1 MAKYPLIKS
10 TLKERLLSS
19 HYPEGLP
26 LPSEP
31 QLAKE
36 FEVSRMTARRA
47 IDELEREGYVY
58 RIQGAGTFPTGKRFR
73 QGVFRIRPFKE
84 WARGAE
90 TSTRVLQARIVEAT
104 PEMSIVMQ
112 IAVGEGVIFIHRV
125 RLAGDEPLV
134 IEKRYIV
141 AEMAQGLL
149 EHNLAVESIHEVMV
163 EKLGV
168 SMTRVEQSL
177 EAVNLRQEE
186 ADLLGVALGTAAFL
200 IRRTSYSGIKRVA
213 YINYWVRGDRYAFQD
228 SFEP

>member
-1 MAKYPLIKS
+1 MAKYPLIKA

-19 HYPEGLP
+19 YYPEGLP

-36 FEVSRMTARRA
+36 FDVSRMTARRA

-73 QGVFRIRPFKE
+73 QGVFRVRPFRE
-84 WARGAE
+84 WARGTE
-90 TSTRVLQARIVEAT
+90 TQTRVLQARVVEAT
-104 PEMSIVMQ
+104 PEIAIVLQ
-112 IAVGEGVIFIHRV
+112 AQVGDPVLFVHRI
-125 RLAGDEPLV
+125 RSAADEPLV
-134 IEKRYIV
+134 IEKRYIMHELV
-141 AEMAQGLL
+141 PDLL
-149 EHNLAVESIHEVMV
+149 EHNLAAESIHEVMV
-163 EKLGV
+163 EKLGINL
-168 SMTRVEQSL
+168 TRVEQSL

-186 ADLLGVALGTAAFL
+186 ADFLRVPLGTAAFL
-200 IRRTSYSGIKRVA
+200 IRRTTYSGIKRVS

>member
-31 QLAKE
+31 QLARE

-73 QGVFRIRPFKE
+73 QGNFKVRPFRE
-84 WARGAE
+84 WTRASE
-90 TSTRVLQARIVEAT
+90 TQNRILQARVIDAT
-104 PEMSIVMQ
+104 PEIAIVMQ
-112 IAVGEGVIFIHRV
+112 SRPGTPTLFLHRLRIA
-125 RLAGDEPLV
+125 DSEPLL
-134 IEKRYIV
+134 IEKRYLHFEL
-141 AEMAQGLL
+141 AGGLL
-149 EHNLAVESIHEVMV
+149 HQDLGAESIHEVLV
-163 EKLGV
+163 EKMGL
-168 SMTRVEQSL
+168 SPTRVDQSL
-177 EAVNLRQEE
+177 EAVNLRGEE
-186 ADLLGVALGTAAFL
+186 SELLRVPLGTAAFL
-200 IRRTSYSGIKRVA
+200 LRRTTYLGEVRLSYA
-213 YINYWVRGDRYAFQD
+213 NYWVRSDRYAFQD

>member
-1 MAKYPLIKS
+1 MAKYPLIKA

-73 QGVFRIRPFKE
+73 QGVFRIRPFRE

-90 TSTRVLQARIVEAT
+90 TGTRILQARVLDAT
-104 PEMSIVMQ
+104 PEIAIVLQ
-112 IAVGEGVIFIHRV
+112 IQPGEPVVFVHRL
-125 RLAGDEPLV
+125 RSAGDENLV
-134 IEKRYIV
+134 IEKRYINF
-141 AEMAQGLL
+141 EMAGDVLK
-149 EHNLAVESIHEVMV
+149 HNLAVESIHEVLV
-163 EKLGV
+163 EKLGLHL
-168 SMTRVEQSL
+168 TRVEQSL
-177 EAVNLRQEE
+177 EAVNLRAEE
-186 ADLLGVALGTAAFL
+186 AELLRVPLGTAAFL
-200 IRRTSYSGIKRVA
+200 LRRATYAGTRRVA
-213 YINYWVRGDRYAFQD
+213 YVNYWVRGDRYAFQD
-228 SFEP
+228 TFEP